1 VRCGQGWCVTGVLVI
16 FGENERVD
24 ELQRDEGSPRVW
36 SETSIDSRGG
46 GEVRL
51 EELPA
56 SVIFGRG
63 PSTCFAAKLK
73 KRRVSACASEGGEED
88 RRNRRGS
95 GSPTASDS
103 TGYGSKTA
111 ELRRA
116 IAAVWRCLVSRKERA
131 VRGDHG
137 GFYRRLSLGGGGR
150 V

>member
-1 VRCGQGWCVTGVLVI
+1 VI

-46 GEVRL
+46 GEVGP
-51 EELPA
+51 EELLA

-63 PSTCFAAKLK
+63 LGACFATKLK
-73 KRRVSACASEGGEED
+73 KRRVSACAPEGGEED

-103 TGYGSKTA
+103 TGYGSRIM
-111 ELRRA
+111 ELQRA
-116 IAAVWRCLVSRKERA
+116 IAAVRQCLVSGKERA
-131 VRGDHG
+131 GRGDHE
-137 GFYRRLSLGGGGR
+137 GFYRRPRHGGGGR